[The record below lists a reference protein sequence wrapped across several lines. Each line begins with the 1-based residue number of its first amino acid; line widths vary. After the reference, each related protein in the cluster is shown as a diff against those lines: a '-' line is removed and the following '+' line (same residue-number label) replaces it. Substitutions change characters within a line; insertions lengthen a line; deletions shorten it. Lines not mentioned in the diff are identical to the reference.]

1 MLKILVVDDEI
12 PMRDLVAQMI
22 AKRETEFQVVGV
34 AGDGAQALELARKTS
49 PDIVITD
56 IYMPVCGGIEFL
68 QRAQAEGLQF
78 KTIIISGHDE
88 FECAKQA
95 IFLGVTDYL
104 LKPFLPSELF
114 DVMEK
119 IRVEMEHQ
127 RMLAQNMEALRS
139 LVGQQQRLL
148 GEKLYA
154 QLTRGTLGSQPPAGS
169 REAALFDFG
178 AKFFCAG
185 YFCNRQMHGK
195 AAWDTARDEE
205 LMSLLSEYFD
215 SGITL
220 HSARMNETQTALLF
234 SGDGQSEE
242 MFLLNLRNGLTR
254 CQASLKK
261 HFDIQMRCAIGR
273 VRRDWRQLCDSYEE
287 ARAAWR
293 LQMKTEKMIIVC
305 GENAANPHDEAG
317 DATKQ
322 IRQLKTGILF
332 EIGMGNREKAL
343 ERLDALMKCYAALS
357 SKKSDYIFISA
368 GELVY
373 AISGEL
379 EGRCGAVDDAMLRE
393 IENARQKVEFLS
405 LMEMKDA
412 LESFVS
418 ACCLWVRERNEAGR
432 GVRLIE
438 QVTSLI
444 DAQLENPELSLDMV
458 AGCFNFSP
466 HYIRQIFKQH
476 HGEAFSDYVIRKR
489 MERAGTLLR
498 TSGMLVQDVALACG
512 YANQRYFASSFKRYY
527 GQTPTDFKQAL
538 EQKEKRRTEQEEEL

>member
-1 MLKILVVDDEI
+1 MLSILVVDDEI

-22 AKRETEFQVVGV
+22 ARRETEFQVVGV
-34 AGDGAQALELARKTS
+34 AGDGEQALELVRQTR

-68 QRAQAEGLQF
+68 QRAQAEGLRF

-95 IFLGVTDYL
+95 ILLGVTDYL

-119 IRVEMEHQ
+119 IRTEMEHQ
-127 RMLAQNMEALRS
+127 RMLEQNMAALRS
-139 LVGQQQRLL
+139 LVDQQQLLL

-154 QLTRGTLGSQPPAGS
+154 QLARGTLRSEPPKGS
-169 REAALFDFG
+169 REAELFDFG

-185 YFCNRQMHGK
+185 YSCDRRMNGHPV
-195 AAWDTARDEE
+195 WDAGRDEE
-205 LMSLLSEYFD
+205 LMSLLSEYFN
-215 SGITL
+215 SSITL

-234 SGDGQSEE
+234 SGSGESEE
-242 MFLLNLRNGLTR
+242 TFLLNLRSGLSR
-254 CQASLKK
+254 CQASLKR
-261 HFDIQMRCAIGR
+261 HFDIQLRCAIGR
-273 VRRDWRQLCDSYEE
+273 PRRDWRQLCDSYEE

-293 LQMKTEKMIIVC
+293 LQMKTEQMLIVY
-305 GENAANPHDEAG
+305 GENAAKPNDETG

-322 IRQLKTGILF
+322 IRQLKTNILF
-332 EIGMGNREKAL
+332 EIGMGSREKAL

-368 GELVY
+368 SELVY

-379 EGRCGAVDDAMLRE
+379 EERCGTVDDTMLSE
-393 IENARQKVEFLS
+393 IEGARQKVEFSS

-412 LESFVS
+412 LERFVS
-418 ACCLWVRERNEAGR
+418 ACCLWVQERNDAGR
-432 GVRLIE
+432 GVHLIE

-444 DAQLENPELSLDMV
+444 NAQLDNPELSLELV
-458 AGCFNFSP
+458 AGRFNFSP

-512 YANQRYFASSFKRYY
+512 YANQRYFASSFKKYY

-538 EQKEKRRTEQEEEL
+538 EQKKQKKTEQ